1 MSELSSLAL
10 TESPRFRENTEWFVA
25 VTREGMTAI
34 QVGATSERV
43 VDLLHTLSASLDA
56 AVDVRMADVRTAR
69 TWSSALLALPE
80 VRETIGRL
88 RLPLSAYGGVEL
100 TVYTGD
106 DQLTLT
112 PEMQLVIYAR
122 TDRWAF
128 LLDGLGLE
136 ERPALPPV
144 TWIPS
149 RAALRPEAQLELA
162 LQAAADR
169 LGLEE
174 ITT

>member
-88 RLPLSAYGGVEL
+88 RLPPPPPGPAPPRRS
-100 TVYTGD
+100 
-106 DQLTLT
+106 
-112 PEMQLVIYAR
+112 
-122 TDRWAF
+122 TDTHGSWQ
-128 LLDGLGLE
+128 G
-136 ERPALPPV
+136 
-144 TWIPS
+144 TC
-149 RAALRPEAQLELA
+149 PEAA
-162 LQAAADR
+162 CA
-169 LGLEE
+169 
-174 ITT
+174 